1 MLHCTVSPRLVN
13 WDRIRNQQ
21 PGDMMNHRP
30 FLNTFKLT
38 RPSMDPSAN
47 HVAWSASDFEM
58 FCMLPNSHVNLLT
71 SSSIPPWTIENSIS
85 VFPCISVDSFID
97 ILSLQDNLCFR
108 LKNGLC
114 FSEHCHKEM
123 STKYNPDNVHFC
135 SISEIHCNSG
145 SGTRELE
152 GTSTSRPWQLHVVG
166 QLLKKIKQLVRE
178 ILVAHKICAWIS

>member
-85 VFPCISVDSFID
+85 VFPLTRSLIFFHYKTTFASGWRKAFAF
-97 ILSLQDNLCFR
+97 LSIATKKCLQSTTPIFTATLAAALVS
-108 LKNGLC
+108 LKE
-114 FSEHCHKEM
+114 S
-123 STKYNPDNVHFC
+123 
-135 SISEIHCNSG
+135 
-145 SGTRELE
+145 
-152 GTSTSRPWQLHVVG
+152 
-166 QLLKKIKQLVRE
+166 QLLVPGSFTSSANCLKKVEQLVRE
-178 ILVAHKICAWIS
+178 ILVAHKICAWVS